1 MEMCE
6 AAKRILDTPAKV
18 VYYRGAWGYIR
29 KNRIGC

>member
-18 VYYRGAWGYIR
+18 VYYRRLGIHPE
-29 KNRIGC
+29 K